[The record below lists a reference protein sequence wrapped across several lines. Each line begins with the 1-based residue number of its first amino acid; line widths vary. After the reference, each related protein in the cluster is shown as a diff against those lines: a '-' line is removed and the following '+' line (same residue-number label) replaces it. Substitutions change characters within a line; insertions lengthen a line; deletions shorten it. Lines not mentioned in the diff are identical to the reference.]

1 MDTIYLIIILAAVG
15 LLSLVLYFIVK
26 PSRTTRTTDSL
37 YGEGLRLMLE
47 GNFDEAAEKLKSVVK
62 EDTGYVDAY
71 LKLGDIFR
79 EKGQYKQALKV
90 HQSLT
95 VRRNL
100 YPAQR
105 LDIYHSLVED
115 YKALGQYDKALH
127 TADKMLEIDRKN
139 VKALRAKLDIFRA
152 LEQWDDAAEILQSVQ
167 KSTGEDDARALAR
180 YKVQEGRK
188 LENKGDG
195 KEARVQYRKA
205 LKLDPRCCA
214 ALYYLAESY
223 DNEDRIDEA
232 VDYWKQFGERCPEFL
247 HLVTDK
253 IEQRLFTLGDFHEI
267 EQYYN
272 SLLKKHPD
280 SIEAAAGLAS
290 FYERKGEVKAA
301 IQSLEE
307 ALEKEPR
314 SLRAHILLAKNYNK
328 EHQND
333 KVEKQLNAMLKEV
346 SRQQADQM
354 KQLSDL

>member
-1 MDTIYLIIILAAVG
+1 
-15 LLSLVLYFIVK
+15 
-26 PSRTTRTTDSL
+26 
-37 YGEGLRLMLE
+37 MLE
-47 GNFDEAAEKLKSVVK
+47 GNYDEAAEKLKSVVRQ
-62 EDTGYVDAY
+62 DTGYVDAY

-79 EKGQYKQALKV
+79 EKGEYKQALKV

-115 YKALGQYDKALH
+115 YKALGQYEKALQN
-127 TADKMLEIDRKN
+127 ADKMLEIDRKN

-152 LEQWDDAAEILQSVQ
+152 LEQWDDAAEMLQSVQ
-167 KSTGEDDARALAR
+167 RSTGDEEPGTLAQ

-188 LENKGDG
+188 LQQRGQG
-195 KEARVQYRKA
+195 REARVQYRKA

-223 DNEDRIDEA
+223 DNEERIDEA
-232 VDYWKQFGERCPEFL
+232 VDYWKQFGEQCPEFL

-253 IEQRLFTLGDFHEI
+253 LEQRLFTMGDFHEI

-272 SLLKKHPD
+272 TLLKKHPD
-280 SIEAAAGLAS
+280 NIEAAAGLAS
-290 FYERKGEVKAA
+290 FYERKGEVRAA

-307 ALEKEPR
+307 ALEKAPG
-314 SLRAHILLAKNYNK
+314 SLRARLLLAKNYNK
-328 EHQND
+328 EHRNE
-333 KVEKQLNAMLKEV
+333 KVEQQLNAMLKEV
-346 SRQQADQM
+346 SRQLTDQM
-354 KQLSDL
+354 KSLSEV